1 MQLQEKNYSVICE
14 PRSFK
19 LAFKNGTPNNI
30 LEINQ
35 EILESVEKFAIKAVV
50 AYTKSGRAVTFE
62 ELAKNGLRDDLPE
75 DGSEITK
82 TLTFDLLD
90 EKLFVLETMSATPL
104 TRLKLAISYRR
115 KVLEAEGVSETGE
128 AESEDPKLK
137 VEDDYTANVFVKVNE
152 TLTEKV

>member
-1 MQLQEKNYSVICE
+1 MESQNKNYSVICE

-35 EILESVEKFAIKAVV
+35 EILESVEKYAIKAVV

-62 ELAKNGLRDDLPE
+62 ELAKNGVSDDLPE

-82 TLTFDLLD
+82 ALTFELLD
-90 EKLFVLETMSATPL
+90 DKLFVLETMSATPL
-104 TRLKLAISYRR
+104 TRLKLNIAYRR
-115 KVLEAEGVSETGE
+115 KVLEEEGTKEASE
-128 AESEDPKLK
+128 AESQDPKLK
-137 VEDDYTANVFVKVNE
+137 VEDDYTANMFVKVNE
-152 TLTEKV
+152 ASVEKV